1 VEFAGDKLHGN
12 ICERQSGRI
21 ADKFSSRRRRY
32 DKGWVTFA
40 VPLNCLTN
48 TASAQQF
55 DSSRVNG
62 LLIATD
68 GQLEMSIAD
77 IRLALLP
84 EGDQGCT

>member
-1 VEFAGDKLHGN
+1 
-12 ICERQSGRI
+12 
-21 ADKFSSRRRRY
+21 
-32 DKGWVTFA
+32 VTFA